1 MFNLNRI
8 EKVINNKKKYF
19 DLKIIFF
26 LNLINS
32 ILELFSILSLPI
44 FISLLIDQNYLIEKY
59 NIKIFFYFNNYEPI
73 TIMSILVIL
82 IFLAKNIFFIYLIY
96 KQSYLINEIKI
107 EISKKIFS
115 IYLLGSYLN
124 HLSKNPSTLTRD
136 ATHSVQSFGFY
147 IFHLINLF
155 REIVAITFLIL
166 LLFIVKP
173 FIILISLFF
182 FLLIIFIFQ
191 KSFKNLLKKKSK
203 ENETINQLFIKNVYN
218 TFLSI
223 KDIKIL
229 KKEADI
235 VEMFKS
241 DVTKF
246 ENNLRFFQVIEK
258 IPKSILEILT
268 ILFLLV
274 ISIFL
279 FKVSNNQ
286 IEFFT
291 IVSLFLVATIRLLPS
306 FTSTMTSIN
315 YLKIFEPGVITLY
328 SEYKRSAKTSVS
340 YNKDFRKF
348 YTPKPNP
355 EKLIIVD
362 GLKFNY
368 DKNKHLLKDINLE
381 IVIGKMNCITGET
394 GSGKSTIFNL
404 MLGLLEPQRGN
415 IYYKNKNILLDI
427 SNWHRE
433 ISLVSQDPYLFED
446 SIIKNITFNIL
457 EDQVDKK
464 RLNKAI
470 EISEL
475 NSTIAKLE
483 KGLKTKV
490 STQSIN
496 LSGGEKQR
504 IALARAIYKDSSV
517 FFLDEFTNAI
527 DNATEIKILQNL
539 KQLKD
544 KTFIIISHK
553 KETINK
559 CEKIFKLQ
567 NGKII

>member
-1 MFNLNRI
+1 VFNLNRI

-191 KSFKNLLKKKSK
+191 KSFKNLLKKKAN
-203 ENETINQLFIKNVYN
+203 ENETINKLFIKNVYN